1 VLHSKLTKV
10 SNKNSNKK
18 SEKLNVAPKSLT
30 HKEIMFVLSGLM
42 VGLLLAAL
50 DQTIVSTALKS
61 IVEDFD
67 GLTHY
72 TWVVTAYLLTSTAST
87 PLYGKISDLY
97 GRRPVFQFAIITFLI
112 GSFAAGAATSMEQL
126 IAFRAIQGLGAGGLM
141 SLTFVIIGDIVS
153 PRERGKYQGYF
164 GGVWGL
170 SSVAGP
176 LLGGY
181 FSDHAQIL
189 GVTGWRWIFYINLPF
204 GIAALIITSISL
216 HIPKVKREHSIDYL
230 GALLLVSGVSSL
242 LLGIS
247 VYGPQDGWQNSKTLL
262 TIAAATVLI
271 LLFIFQESRAKEP
284 IIPLT
289 LFKNHTFSVTSVMA
303 FIIGAGMF
311 GAIIMLPLYLQIV
324 KGDSATSAGLKL
336 IPFMIGIVSMSV
348 VSGKLITKHGHYKR
362 FPIIGLSL
370 MTIGLFMLSTL
381 TETTAFWKL
390 AIYGILVGAGLGLS
404 MQTIVI
410 ALQNSVDFRDLGVAT
425 SANTFFR
432 SIGATMGVAL
442 FGTVYASRLAHNL
455 PIEVEKIR
463 ATNPVALV
471 GATPEKFAA
480 LEENTAVLQSF
491 TPELQAGIVH
501 AFVNS
506 FHVVFLTAVP
516 ITIIGFFI
524 AFMLRETPLRTGAG
538 HQAAKEEAAGE
549 ALG

>member
-1 VLHSKLTKV
+1 MPSNLALMSIE
-10 SNKNSNKK
+10 SNKDQTT
-18 SEKLNVAPKSLT
+18 PKPFT

-42 VGLLLAAL
+42 VGMLLAAL
-50 DQTIVSTALKS
+50 DQTIVSTALKR

-67 GLTHY
+67 GLAHY

-97 GRRPVFQFAIITFLI
+97 GRRPIFQFAIITFLI
-112 GSFAAGAATSMEQL
+112 GSFAAGAASSMTQL

-141 SLTFVIIGDIVS
+141 SLTFVIIGDLVS

-164 GGVWGL
+164 GAVWGL

-204 GIAALIITSISL
+204 GIAALIITSLSL
-216 HIPKVKREHSIDYL
+216 HIPKVKREHKIDYL
-230 GALLLVSGVSSL
+230 GALLLVTGVSAL

-247 VYGPQDGWQNSKTLL
+247 VYGPQDGWTTSKTITSLL
-262 TIAAATVLI
+262 IALVLV
-271 LLFIFQESRAKEP
+271 LLFLYQESRTQEP
-284 IIPLT
+284 ILPLT
-289 LFKNHTFSVTSVMA
+289 LFNNHTFTVTSILG

-311 GAIIMLPLYLQIV
+311 GAIVMLPLYLQVV

-336 IPFMIGIVSMSV
+336 IPFMIGIVSMSIT
-348 VSGKLITKHGHYKR
+348 SGKLISKHGRYKR
-362 FPIIGLSL
+362 YPIIGLAL
-370 MTIGLFMLSTL
+370 MTIGITLLSTL
-381 TETTAFWKL
+381 TETTSFWKL
-390 AIYGILVGAGLGLS
+390 SIYAVLIGAGLGFS

-410 ALQNSVDFRDLGVAT
+410 ALQNSVEFKDLGVAT

-432 SIGATMGVAL
+432 SIGATIGVAL
-442 FGTVYASRLAHNL
+442 FGTVYASKLTYNL
-455 PIEVEKIR
+455 PIEIAKLK
-463 ATNPVALV
+463 ASNPAALV

-480 LEENTAVLQSF
+480 LKENTAVLKTF

-506 FHVVFLTAVP
+506 FHAVFLAAAP
-516 ITIIGFFI
+516 ITALGFLV
-524 AFMLRETPLRTGAG
+524 AFLLRETPLRTGAA

-549 ALG
+549 AIA

>member
-1 VLHSKLTKV
+1 MLHSKLTNV

-18 SEKLNVAPKSLT
+18 SEKLNVSPKSLT

-262 TIAAATVLI
+262 TIAIATVLI

-336 IPFMIGIVSMSV
+336 IPFMIGIVSMSI

-410 ALQNSVDFRDLGVAT
+410 ALQNSVDFKDLGVAT

-463 ATNPVALV
+463 ATNPEALV

-480 LEENTAVLQSF
+480 LEENTAVLQTF

>member
-1 VLHSKLTKV
+1 M
-10 SNKNSNKK
+10 SNKN
-18 SEKLNVAPKSLT
+18 NVAPKTLT

-42 VGLLLAAL
+42 VGMLLAAL

-112 GSFAAGAATSMEQL
+112 GSFAAGAATSMTQL

-141 SLTFVIIGDIVS
+141 SLTFVIIGDIIS

-204 GIAALIITSISL
+204 GIAALIITSMSL

-230 GALLLVSGVSSL
+230 GALLLVSGVSAL

-247 VYGPQDGWQNSKTLL
+247 VYGPQDGWQSSKTLL
-262 TIAAATVLI
+262 TLAAALALI

-284 IIPLT
+284 ILPLT

-336 IPFMIGIVSMSV
+336 IPFMIGIVAMSI
-348 VSGKLITKHGHYKR
+348 VSGKMITKHGHYKR
-362 FPIIGLSL
+362 FPIIGLAL
-370 MTIGLFMLSTL
+370 MTVGLAMLSTL
-381 TETTAFWKL
+381 TEATPFWQL
-390 AIYGILVGAGLGLS
+390 SIYSILIGAGLGFS

-410 ALQNSVDFRDLGVAT
+410 ALQNAVDFKDLGVAT

-455 PIEVEKIR
+455 PIEIEKLR
-463 ATNPVALV
+463 ASNPAALV
-471 GATPEKFAA
+471 GATPEKFVA
-480 LEENTAVLQSF
+480 LKENTAVLKTF
-491 TPELQAGIVH
+491 TPELQVGIIN

-506 FHVVFLTAVP
+506 FHIVFLTAVP
-516 ITIIGFFI
+516 ITVIGFFI
-524 AFMLRETPLRTGAG
+524 AFMLRETPLRTGVG

-549 ALG
+549 ALA

>member
-1 VLHSKLTKV
+1 MLHSKLTNV
-10 SNKNSNKK
+10 SNKK
-18 SEKLNVAPKSLT
+18 SNKSDVAPKSLT
-30 HKEIMFVLSGLM
+30 HKEILFVLSGLM

-67 GLTHY
+67 GLAHY

-112 GSFAAGAATSMEQL
+112 GSFAAGASTSMEQL
-126 IAFRAIQGLGAGGLM
+126 IAFRAVQGLGAGGLM
-141 SLTFVIIGDIVS
+141 SLTFVIIGDIIS

-189 GVTGWRWIFYINLPF
+189 GVSGWRWIFYINLPF
-204 GIAALIITSISL
+204 GIAALILTSIFL

-242 LLGIS
+242 LLGLS

-262 TIAAATVLI
+262 TIAAAIVLM

-289 LFKNHTFSVTSVMA
+289 LFRNHTFSVTSVMA

-311 GAIIMLPLYLQIV
+311 GAIIMLPLYFQIV

-336 IPFMIGIVSMSV
+336 IPFMIGIVTFSI

-362 FPIIGLSL
+362 FPIMGLSL
-370 MTIGLFMLSTL
+370 MTVGLFMLSTL
-381 TETTAFWKL
+381 TQTTPFWQL
-390 AIYGILVGAGLGLS
+390 AIYAVLIGAGLGLS

-410 ALQNSVDFRDLGVAT
+410 ALQNSVEFRDLGVAT

-455 PIEVEKIR
+455 PIEIEKLR
-463 ATNPVALV
+463 ASNPAALV
-471 GATPEKFAA
+471 GATPEKFEA
-480 LEENTAVLQSF
+480 LKDNTAVLQTF
-491 TPELQAGIVH
+491 TPELQAGIIN

-506 FHVVFLTAVP
+506 FHVVFLTSVP

-524 AFMLRETPLRTGAG
+524 AFMLRETPLRTGVG

>member
-1 VLHSKLTKV
+1 MAKSQDNKV
-10 SNKNSNKK
+10 SNQDSKKNTGQ
-18 SEKLNVAPKSLT
+18 LT
-30 HKEIMFVLSGLM
+30 HKEIMVVLGGLM
-42 VGLLLAAL
+42 TGLLLAAL
-50 DQTIVSTALKS
+50 DQTIVSTALKN
-61 IVEDFD
+61 IVEDFN
-67 GLTHY
+67 GLNHY

-112 GSFAAGAATSMEQL
+112 GSFAAGAASSMTQL

-141 SLTFVIIGDIVS
+141 SLTFVIIGDLIS

-216 HIPKVKREHSIDYL
+216 HIPKVKREHKIDYL
-230 GALLLVSGVSSL
+230 GALLLVAGVSSL

-247 VYGPQDGWQNSKTLL
+247 VYGPQDGWKTSKTITALAIAFVL
-262 TIAAATVLI
+262 TLI
-271 LLFIFQESRAKEP
+271 FIYHESRAQEP
-284 IIPLT
+284 ILPLT
-289 LFKNHTFSVTSVMA
+289 LFKNHTFSVTSILG

-311 GAIIMLPLYLQIV
+311 GAIVMLPLYLQVV

-336 IPFMIGIVSMSV
+336 IPFMIGIVSMSI
-348 VSGKLITKHGHYKR
+348 VSGKLISKHGHYKR
-362 FPIIGLSL
+362 YPIIGLAL
-370 MTIGLFMLSTL
+370 MTTGILLLATL
-381 TETTAFWKL
+381 TETTPFWQL
-390 AIYGILVGAGLGLS
+390 SIYAVLIGAGLGFS

-410 ALQNSVDFRDLGVAT
+410 ALQNSVEFKDMGVAT

-432 SIGATMGVAL
+432 SIGATIGVAL
-442 FGTVYASRLAHNL
+442 FGTVYASRLTHNL
-455 PIEVEKIR
+455 PIEIAKLK
-463 ATNPVALV
+463 ASNPAALV

-480 LEENTAVLQSF
+480 LKDNTAVLKTF

-506 FHVVFLTAVP
+506 FHTVFLTAAPV
-516 ITIIGFFI
+516 TAIGFLVAFI
-524 AFMLRETPLRTGAG
+524 LRETPLRSGAG
-538 HQAAKEEAAGE
+538 HQAAKDEAAGE
-549 ALG
+549 ALA